1 MKDFENECADELL
14 KILEKAGK
22 KGIQLGLVKKDLR
35 KHLRNLAKKEQD
47 LAIEASIKHVLDEWR
62 AIKIVDEDASSELTW
77 YLKYLTE
84 EESKRFRELSE
95 VDQMLLRILF
105 DFEGGFQPGAM
116 KKDEA
121 IKKLRELGFS
131 LEDINVIPGIVSKT
145 RVPDDDG
152 MQMWVY
158 IIPQYEFSE
167 EYKALQEESLEKSR
181 KREERMMRE
190 SD

>member
-95 VDQMLLRILF
+95 VDQMLLRILS